1 MHSINFMMFT
11 DNDCLNIKRQ
21 IIKKISIISKFFRLL
36 IYKCFRSRSNKSST
50 LNDFELNDSFNKK
63 NGSILFKLLE
73 RY

>member
-21 IIKKISIISKFFRLL
+21 IIKKISIISKFFRFL

-63 NGSILFKLLE
+63 NGSILFEFLE